1 MPRVRPQCDQCFRRA
16 AVKITEDPLFC
27 QYPGELFL
35 CVPALEELRAELS
48 TPVNLSKGRCVEIKL
63 AARDWVR
70 AREAVLRLLP
80 AAVQSYTD
88 RVVATGLLGV
98 DAAGVISAQDWKLVS
113 SGLWGN
119 QRERERAL
127 FKEVTDWIGALLG
140 LPPAVAL
147 TRSSVAAAGASSVPG
162 SALATGAAAAAVSAT
177 ASAAAAPVLTA
188 AEMDRIARAAADAAV
203 ADVREAETF
212 LTLS

>member
-1 MPRVRPQCDQCFRRA
+1 
-16 AVKITEDPLFC
+16 
-27 QYPGELFL
+27 
-35 CVPALEELRAELS
+35 ALEELRAELS

-147 TRSSVAAAGASSVPG
+147 TRSSVAAAGAAGAAGAVPAAG
-162 SALATGAAAAAVSAT
+162 TTSAAGAAAAAGALAAAEATAAAGATAAARVSAT
-177 ASAAAAPVLTA
+177 AGAVAAAGA
-188 AEMDRIARAAADAAV
+188 ATV
-203 ADVREAETF
+203 VT
-212 LTLS
+212 